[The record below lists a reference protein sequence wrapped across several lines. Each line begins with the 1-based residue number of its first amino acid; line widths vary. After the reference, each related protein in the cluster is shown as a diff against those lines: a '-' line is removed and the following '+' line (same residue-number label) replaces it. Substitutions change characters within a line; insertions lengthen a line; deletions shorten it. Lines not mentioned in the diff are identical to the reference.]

1 MKISEYFKAKK
12 QAKQAF
18 KLEWTK
24 YLEDVRKK
32 SAVIDRHF
40 DIAYL
45 EEVIQQCNN
54 NPGLHI
60 KVTLN
65 DGTIL
70 DLVTSKEQKKVNPLF
85 TEAAYE
91 E

>member
-1 MKISEYFKAKK
+1 MKIFEYFKAKK

-24 YLEDVRKK
+24 YLENIRKK

-65 DGTIL
+65 DGTTY
-70 DLVTSKEQKKVNPLF
+70 DLVTTREQKKVNPLF
-85 TEAAYE
+85 TGAAFE